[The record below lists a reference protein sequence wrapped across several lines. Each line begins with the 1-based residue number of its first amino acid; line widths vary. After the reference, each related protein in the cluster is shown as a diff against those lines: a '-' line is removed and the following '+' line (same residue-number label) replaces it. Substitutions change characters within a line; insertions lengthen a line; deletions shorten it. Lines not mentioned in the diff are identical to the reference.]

1 MKKRILALAMA
12 GTTAFSVFGAAM
24 GAGAANST
32 HVEFDNDA
40 YVSYEKPAQTIV
52 VTGTTSTTE
61 KIYIDKKNPSHGT
74 MNEEELAAYLKT
86 VEVQEN

>member
-40 YVSYEKPAQTIV
+40 YVSYAKPAQTIV

-61 KIYIDKKNPSHGT
+61 KST
-74 MNEEELAAYLKT
+74 STRKT
-86 VEVQEN
+86 RPTAPWTRSSWLLI